1 MKTKLSDSTVFQD
14 KGVVDF
20 KFLWDELGRD
30 CFSAHKNSRF
40 KQK

>member
-1 MKTKLSDSTVFQD
+1 MKTKLSGSAVFED

-20 KFLWDELGRD
+20 KFLWEELGRD
-30 CFSAHKNSRF
+30 CFSARKNSRF